1 MLALSHLKLFEPK
14 FIEWKK
20 SKTILVLIFSLL
32 TPCIAQN
39 EVCFEIEENPNIN
52 DFALSIFQKYVN
64 VLGCKHIYALE
75 SISDEKVLHVAAV
88 AAELLDNNEDG
99 FIDDPII
106 GTQLSSQHVIMPI
119 FNSESSP
126 VEQFFE
132 FFNGCAGAVLF
143 QEEIDPT
150 QPGRWGHDATV
161 EEVLHTINAC
171 GHVDAYPQ
179 VYALEPNSSYLTNA
193 MDIARGGQW
202 INFPDAYPDDAW
214 YHYDDYT
221 CDYQCMAMEYLYWCI
236 VTNMDLLSSPEIC
249 GGISYEWELCTP
261 YLFETTDSLMFSLV
275 NDTLNKLPQ
284 YAPNGSYCTE
294 EIHIDN
300 QIFNDKNRPF
310 LIYPNPFNPRLNINI
325 FLDLNSIIS
334 IDIYGLNGYHIK
346 SIFNV
351 NINDKRD
358 NFKWDGTNNN
368 NEKIASGLYFCVIK
382 TSETLIT
389 EKVLHIK

>member
-1 MLALSHLKLFEPK
+1 MLTSNNLESIKLKLK
-14 FIEWKK
+14 KWKRSNTK
-20 SKTILVLIFSLL
+20 LTLIFLSLAK
-32 TPCIAQN
+32 CIAQN
-39 EVCFEIEENPNIN
+39 EVCFEIEQNPNVN

-64 VLGCKHIYALE
+64 VLGCIHIYALE
-75 SISDEKVLHVAAV
+75 SIPDNKVLHAAAV
-88 AAELLDNNEDG
+88 AAELLDNDEDG
-99 FIDDPII
+99 SVDDPLVES
-106 GTQLSSQHVIMPI
+106 QLLSQHVIMPI
-119 FNSESSP
+119 FSSESSP
-126 VEQFFE
+126 IEQFFE
-132 FFNGCAGAVLF
+132 FFDGCAGAVLF
-143 QEEIDPT
+143 QGEIDPYHT
-150 QPGRWGHDATV
+150 GVWGYDATV
-161 EEVLHTINAC
+161 EEILHTINAC
-171 GHVDAYPQ
+171 GHVETYPEL
-179 VYALEPNSSYLTNA
+179 YSLEPNSSYLTNA

-202 INFPDAYPDDAW
+202 INFPDFYPDDAW

-236 VTNMDLLSSPEIC
+236 VTDMDLLSSSEIC
-249 GGISYEWELCTP
+249 DGISNEWELCTP

-300 QIFNDKNRPF
+300 QISNDKNRPF

-325 FLDLNSIIS
+325 LLDLNSIIS

-346 SIFNV
+346 SIFNL
-351 NINDKRD
+351 NINDKKD

-382 TSETLIT
+382 TSETLFT
-389 EKVLHIK
+389 EKILHIK

>member
-1 MLALSHLKLFEPK
+1 
-14 FIEWKK
+14 
-20 SKTILVLIFSLL
+20 
-32 TPCIAQN
+32 
-39 EVCFEIEENPNIN
+39 
-52 DFALSIFQKYVN
+52 
-64 VLGCKHIYALE
+64 
-75 SISDEKVLHVAAV
+75 
-88 AAELLDNNEDG
+88 
-99 FIDDPII
+99 
-106 GTQLSSQHVIMPI
+106 
-119 FNSESSP
+119 
-126 VEQFFE
+126 
-132 FFNGCAGAVLF
+132 
-143 QEEIDPT
+143 
-150 QPGRWGHDATV
+150 
-161 EEVLHTINAC
+161 
-171 GHVDAYPQ
+171 
-179 VYALEPNSSYLTNA
+179 
-193 MDIARGGQW
+193 MDVARGGQW

-236 VTNMDLLSSPEIC
+236 VTNMNLLSSPEIC
-249 GGISYEWELCTP
+249 GGISNEWELCTP
-261 YLFETTDSLMFSLV
+261 YLFETTDSLMSSLV

-310 LIYPNPFNPRLNINI
+310 LLYPNPFNPRLNINI

-334 IDIYGLNGYHIK
+334 IDIYGLNGHHIK

-351 NINDKRD
+351 NINDKKD